1 MATIDDGLAQFTT
14 DALPGADVSVE
25 LLCRDHK
32 GTYTIPFP
40 CHRAA
45 DVWRNSQTDEII
57 GADVVG
63 WRPWERD
70 TPSAQGC
77 SVLR

>member
-1 MATIDDGLAQFTT
+1 MATIDDRLAEFIT
-14 DALPGADVSVE
+14 DALPSADVSVE

-45 DVWRNSQTDEII
+45 DV
-57 GADVVG
+57 
-63 WRPWERD
+63 
-70 TPSAQGC
+70 
-77 SVLR
+77 

>member
-1 MATIDDGLAQFTT
+1 MAAIEDRLAGFTSDRLPDD
-14 DALPGADVSVE
+14 DAPVE
-25 LLCRDHK
+25 LLCRDHR
-32 GTYTIPFP
+32 GTYTIPFA

-63 WRPWERD
+63 WRPWERKIH
-70 TPSAQGC
+70 A
-77 SVLR
+77 